1 MTKFYCALMTGT
13 DEPPPPPPVHTA
25 PTPHPHAPHRPELIH
40 HPPSQEAGSGL
51 TPASFAPDGDLRLD
65 TASCEFD
72 AEVAVQLEGAL
83 QAGEVVEQGQ
93 AAQARAQA
101 GMEGEGSQSLYR
113 AFTRSQPGAALD
125 HLDHLGAALAGGARR
140 ALVTCSPVPSCDN
153 SPRCV
158 RAQPLAPALA
168 RARARARARALARA
182 LALTLTRYVT
192 KDMLAAKLAPPS
204 EKSMVYVCGPPP
216 LYKAVCG
223 AKGTPDDPKAQGEL
237 GGLLKDMGYAE
248 AAVFK
253 F

>member
-1 MTKFYCALMTGT
+1 MERSRRPLLAPAAWKGHCCQRTPFTSQGTRRVHVTKFYCALMTGT

-168 RARARARARALARA
+168 RARARARARPLP
-182 LALTLTRYVT
+182 LPLPLPLQTR
-192 KDMLAAKLAPPS
+192 S
-204 EKSMVYVCGPPP
+204 CSGRRSSGPCC
-216 LYKAVCG
+216 L
-223 AKGTPDDPKAQGEL
+223 
-237 GGLLKDMGYAE
+237 
-248 AAVFK
+248 
-253 F
+253 